1 MNIQKLMRQAQQMQE
16 RMQRELGELVV
27 EASAGGGM
35 VVVKMTGHKQ
45 LVGVTIDPEIVA
57 ANDPAMLADLVL
69 VAVNDAARKVD
80 ETMQT
85 KLGSMTGGM
94 AGGLPGFG

>member
-1 MNIQKLMRQAQQMQE
+1 MNIQKLMRQAQEMQN

-35 VVVKMTGHKQ
+35 VTVKMSGHKQ
-45 LVGVTIDPEIVA
+45 LVGVTIDPEILA
-57 ANDPAMLADLVL
+57 ANDPEMLADLVL

-80 ETMQT
+80 EAAQA
-85 KLGSMTGGM
+85 KIGALG
-94 AGGLPGFG
+94 AGIPGFG

>member
-1 MNIQKLMRQAQQMQE
+1 MNIQKLMRQAREMQE
-16 RMQRELGELVV
+16 RMQRELAELVV

-35 VVVKMTGHKQ
+35 VTVKMTGHKQ
-45 LVGVTIDPEIVA
+45 LTAVTIDPEIVA

-80 ETMQT
+80 EAMQERV
-85 KLGSMTGGM
+85 GAMT
-94 AGGLPGFG
+94 GGLPGLV

>member
-1 MNIQKLMRQAQQMQE
+1 MADLQQLFQLGQQMQGKL
-16 RMQRELGELVV
+16 QQLQTELADRTI

-35 VVVKMTGHKQ
+35 VTVKMTGHKQ
-45 LVGVTIDPEIVA
+45 LVAVAIDPEIVA

-80 ETMQT
+80 EAMQERV
-85 KLGSMTGGM
+85 GSM
-94 AGGLPGFG
+94 AGGLPGLA

>member
-16 RMQRELGELVV
+16 RMQKELAEMVV

-35 VVVKMTGHKQ
+35 VTVKMTGHKQ
-45 LVGVTIDPEIVA
+45 LVGVTIDPEIVS
-57 ANDPAMLADLVL
+57 ANDPEMLADLVL

-80 ETMQT
+80 EETQA
-85 KLGSMTGGM
+85 KLGAMG
-94 AGGLPGFG
+94 AGIPGLG

>member
-16 RMQRELGELVV
+16 RMQRELGEMVV

-35 VVVKMTGHKQ
+35 VNVKMSGHKQ
-45 LVGVTIDPEIVA
+45 LVAVTIDPEIVA
-57 ANDPAMLADLVL
+57 ANDPEMLADLVL

-80 ETMQT
+80 EETQA
-85 KLGSMTGGM
+85 KLGALG
-94 AGGLPGFG
+94 AGIPGLG

>member
-16 RMQRELGELVV
+16 RMQRELGEMVV

-35 VVVKMTGHKQ
+35 VTVKMSGHKQ
-45 LVGVTIDPEIVA
+45 LVAVTIDPEIVA
-57 ANDPAMLADLVL
+57 ANDPEMLADLVL

-80 ETMQT
+80 EETQA
-85 KLGSMTGGM
+85 KLGALG
-94 AGGLPGFG
+94 AGIPGLG

>member
-1 MNIQKLMRQAQQMQE
+1 MNLQKLMRQAQEMQD
-16 RMQRELGELVV
+16 RMQRELAELVV

-35 VVVKMTGHKQ
+35 VTVKMSGHKQ
-45 LVGVTIDPEIVA
+45 LLAVAIDPEIVA
-57 ANDPAMLADLVL
+57 ANDPAMLSDLVL

-80 ETMQT
+80 EAMQAR
-85 KLGSMTGGM
+85 LGGL